1 MIIDF
6 HNHYYPPEYLDALGP
21 SGSTL
26 RITHD
31 ADGNPIVHY
40 PGDYNVMVRGH
51 RDIAY
56 RQTVLDEQGVTMQVI
71 TLTTPGT
78 HVDPPAV
85 ATKLAAITNDA
96 FARVRSDRPARFLPL
111 ATLPLCDPKASVTEL
126 VRAMDELRLPGAML
140 FGNVNGTGLDDAQ
153 FWPLYEA
160 ANDRDA
166 VLMIHPTYP
175 VGVEAMRDYWLLP
188 LNGFLFDTTLAASK
202 LVFSGV
208 AKRHPRIRW
217 VLGHLGGTIP
227 YLAERLDRGWRA
239 FKECRAHI
247 DEPPTAY
254 LKRHFWYDTVNFA
267 AGPLKLAIDFAGPDK
282 ILAGSDY
289 PHMIGSIP
297 LMLQALR
304 EPADPGRGAGW
315 HSRRKRA
322 AATSTLSLGSFP
334 SGPSGASP

>member
-1 MIIDF
+1 MLYGHAVRIVDV
-6 HNHYYPPEYLDALGP
+6 HNHFYPPEYLDALGP

-31 ADGNPIVHY
+31 DEGNPIVHY
-40 PGDYNVMVRGH
+40 PGDYNVMVPGH

-56 RQTVLDEQGVTMQVI
+56 RQSVLDEEGVDTQVI

-85 ATKLAAITNDA
+85 AARLAAITNDA
-96 FARVRSDRPARFLPL
+96 FARIRSERRGRFIPL
-111 ATLPLCDPKASVTEL
+111 ATLPLCDPAASTREL
-126 VRAMDELRLPGAML
+126 TRALDELRLPGAML
-140 FGNVNGTGLDDAQ
+140 FSNVNGTGLDDER
-153 FWPLYEA
+153 FWPMYEVA
-160 ANDRDA
+160 HDRRA
-166 VLMIHPTYP
+166 VLMIHPTFP
-175 VGVEAMRDYWLLP
+175 VGVEAMQDYMLMP

-208 AKRHPRIRW
+208 VKRFPGIKW
-217 VLGHLGGTIP
+217 LLGHLGGTIP

-239 FKECRAHI
+239 FAACRAHI

-254 LKRHFWYDTVNFA
+254 LKRHFWYDSVNFA
-267 AGPLKLAIDFAGPDK
+267 QGPLKLAIEFAGADR

-297 LMLQALR
+297 LMRGALR
-304 EPADPGRGAGW
+304 HLPISDEE
-315 HSRRKRA
+315 RA
-322 AATSTLSLGSFP
+322 AILG
-334 SGPSGASP
+334 GNALRLLGVND